1 VLSRE
6 RAIATLLIAAGLTGG
21 LQGDEGLTASGL
33 HYKGEGRG
41 QDVVLIHAFQMDLR
55 EWDAVAISLAGT
67 RRVVRYDVRGHGT
80 STVNGPLRSQAEDLL
95 TLLDELKLAKP
106 TLVGLSMGATI
117 ALDFAVTHPDRVNG
131 VVLVSPGV
139 PGLKVDVDF
148 AWMAPILDAV
158 RAGQPAKAA
167 EAWWQSKLFDAVR
180 ARGTDAQRVRGI
192 VMDNAK
198 IWSFDERPPALDP
211 PAATRLK
218 ELKISVLTIA
228 GDRDPLGGLE
238 VARAIAA
245 SVPNG
250 RVVTVTGA
258 GHMLSL
264 EQPDELGR
272 LIAQA
277 TDTVK

>member
-1 VLSRE
+1 MLIRE
-6 RAIATLLIAAGLTGG
+6 RAVATLLVAAGLTGG
-21 LQGDEGLTASGL
+21 LQGDGGRTATGL
-33 HYKGEGRG
+33 HYKAEGRG

-55 EWDAVAISLAGT
+55 EWDAVAASLTGT

-131 VVLVSPGV
+131 LVLMSPGV
-139 PGLKVDVDF
+139 PGIKVDVDF

-180 ARGTDAQRVRGI
+180 AHGPDAERVRGI
-192 VMDNAK
+192 VLDNAR
-198 IWSFDERPPALDP
+198 IWSFAERPPPLDP

-218 ELKISVLTIA
+218 ELKIPVLTIA

-245 SVPNG
+245 SAPNG
-250 RVVTVTGA
+250 RVVTMPGG
-258 GHMLSL
+258 GHMLTL
-264 EQPDELGR
+264 ERPDELAR

-277 TDTVK
+277 TETVK